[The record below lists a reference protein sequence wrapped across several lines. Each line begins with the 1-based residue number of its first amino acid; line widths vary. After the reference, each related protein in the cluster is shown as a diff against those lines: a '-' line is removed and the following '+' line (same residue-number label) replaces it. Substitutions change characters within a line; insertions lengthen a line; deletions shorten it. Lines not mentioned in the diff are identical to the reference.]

1 MLGWDVTVNNYDEVA
16 NGDWRDVDL
25 WAAILD
31 WNNPSKL
38 GVSPCSLLPAVFWA
52 SVGPYWVMAFD
63 DDAGWAVI
71 SGGRPAIWTG
81 GGCKAR
87 DNAGTSIFMREQTG
101 NAAGTQLCSL
111 H

>member
-1 MLGWDVTVNNYDEVA
+1 
-16 NGDWRDVDL
+16 
-25 WAAILD
+25 
-31 WNNPSKL
+31 
-38 GVSPCSLLPAVFWA
+38 
-52 SVGPYWVMAFD
+52 MAFD